1 MKKSFLLII
10 LVISLSLNSP
20 AQDEA
25 LKTIIADG
33 AKLEKVADGFSFT
46 EGPTADKKGN
56 IYFTDQPNNKILVWN
71 EKKGLSTYM
80 EPCGRS
86 NGMAFDSKGNLW
98 TCADDKGELWMIT
111 PEKKVEIIS
120 ASFDGHRYN
129 GPNDVW
135 IAPNGGLYFSDPF
148 FVRNYWEHKT
158 MTQDKQCVY
167 YLKPD
172 HKSVVRIV
180 DDLVQPNGVIGT
192 PDGKTLYIT
201 DMGGRKTF
209 SYSINADGTL
219 TDKKLFCEMGSDG
232 LTLDSEGNLYL
243 VGRGVTVYDKTGKKL
258 GNIPVPEGWTA
269 NICFGGKDFK
279 NLYITASKGLY
290 RIRMKVKGAVTT

>member
-10 LVISLSLNSP
+10 LVITLSLNSP
-20 AQDEA
+20 AQDQA
-25 LKTIIADG
+25 LNTIIADG

-71 EKKGLSTYM
+71 EKTGLSTFM

-111 PEKKVEIIS
+111 PQKKVEIIS

-135 IAPNGGLYFSDPF
+135 IAPDGGLYFSDPF
-148 FVRNYWEHKT
+148 FVRNYWDHKT

-172 HKSVVRIV
+172 HKTVVRIV
-180 DDLVQPNGVIGT
+180 DDLLQPNGT
-192 PDGKTLYIT
+192 NRHT
-201 DMGGRKTF
+201 
-209 SYSINADGTL
+209 
-219 TDKKLFCEMGSDG
+219 
-232 LTLDSEGNLYL
+232 
-243 VGRGVTVYDKTGKKL
+243 
-258 GNIPVPEGWTA
+258 
-269 NICFGGKDFK
+269 
-279 NLYITASKGLY
+279 
-290 RIRMKVKGAVTT
+290 

>member
-10 LVISLSLNSP
+10 LVITLSLNSP
-20 AQDEA
+20 AQDQA
-25 LKTIIADG
+25 LNTIIADG

-56 IYFTDQPNNKILVWN
+56 IYFTDQPNNKILMWN
-71 EKKGLSTYM
+71 EKTGISTFM

-86 NGMAFDSKGNLW
+86 NGMAFDKNGNLW

-111 PEKKVEIIS
+111 PQKKVEIIS
-120 ASFDGHRYN
+120 TSFDGHRYN

-135 IAPNGGLYFSDPF
+135 IAPDGGLYFSDPF
-148 FVRNYWEHKT
+148 YVRNYWEHKT

-172 HKSVVRIV
+172 HKTVVRIV
-180 DDLVQPNGVIGT
+180 DDLSQPNGVIGT

-201 DMGGRKTF
+201 DIQGRKTW

-219 TDKKLFCEMGSDG
+219 VDKKLFCEMGSDG
-232 LTLDSEGNLYL
+232 LTIDMNGNLYL
-243 VGRGVTVYDKTGKKL
+243 VGRGVTVFDKSGKKL

-279 NLYITASKGLY
+279 TLYITASKGLY
-290 RIRMKVKGAVTT
+290 KIRMKVKGASTS

>member
-10 LVISLSLNSP
+10 LVITLSLNSP
-20 AQDEA
+20 AQDQA
-25 LKTIIADG
+25 LNNIIADG
-33 AKLEKVADGFSFT
+33 AKLEIVADGFSFT
-46 EGPTADKKGN
+46 EGPTADKKGD
-56 IYFTDQPNNKILVWN
+56 IYFTDQPNNKILIYS
-71 EKKGLSTYM
+71 EKTGISTYM

-111 PEKKVEIIS
+111 PQKKVEIIS
-120 ASFDGHRYN
+120 ASFDGHRYY

-135 IAPNGGLYFSDPF
+135 IAPDGGLYFSDPF
-148 FVRNYWEHKT
+148 YVRNYWEHKT

-172 HKSVVRIV
+172 HKTVVRIV
-180 DDLVQPNGVIGT
+180 DDLLQPNGIIGT

-201 DMGGRKTF
+201 DIEGRKTW
-209 SYSINADGTL
+209 SYSINADGSL
-219 TDKKLFCEMGSDG
+219 SDKKLFCEMGSDG
-232 LTLDSEGNLYL
+232 LTIDSDGNLYL
-243 VGRGVTVYDKTGKKL
+243 VGRGVTVFDKTGEKI

-279 NLYITASKGLY
+279 SLYITASKGLY
-290 RIRMKVKGAVTT
+290 RIRMKVKGAATS

>member
-1 MKKSFLLII
+1 MKKSFLLFLLI
-10 LVISLSLNSP
+10 VTLSLESR
-20 AQDEA
+20 AQDQELNA
-25 LKTIIADG
+25 LIADG
-33 AKLEKVADGFSFT
+33 AKLEKIADGFSFT

-71 EKKGLSTYM
+71 EKNGLSTFM

-86 NGMAFDSKGNLW
+86 NGMAFDNKGNLW

-111 PEKKVEIIS
+111 PGKKVEIIS
-120 ASFDGHRYN
+120 TSFDGHRYN

-148 FVRNYWEHKT
+148 YVRNYWEHKT

-167 YLKPD
+167 LLKPD
-172 HKSVVRIV
+172 HNTVVRVV
-180 DDLVQPNGVIGT
+180 DDLLQPNGLIGT
-192 PDGKTLYIT
+192 PDGKTLFIA
-201 DMGGRKTF
+201 DIQGRKTW
-209 SYSINADGTL
+209 SYSINPDGTL
-219 TDKKLFCEMGSDG
+219 ADKKLFCEMGSDG
-232 LTLDSEGNLYL
+232 LTIDTDGNLYL
-243 VGRGVTVYDKTGKKL
+243 VGRGVTVFDKSGKKI

-279 NLYITASKGLY
+279 SLYITASKGLY
-290 RIRMKVKGAVTT
+290 RIRMKVKGAVSS

>member
-10 LVISLSLNSP
+10 LVITLSLNSP

-111 PEKKVEIIS
+111 PEKKVKIIS
-120 ASFDGHRYN
+120 ASFDGRRYN

-135 IAPNGGLYFSDPF
+135 IAPDGGLYFSDPF

-172 HKSVVRIV
+172 HKTVVRLV

-209 SYSINADGTL
+209 SYSINDDGTL
-219 TDKKLFCEMGSDG
+219 SDKKLFCEMGSDG
-232 LTLDSEGNLYL
+232 LTIDSEGNLYL
-243 VGRGVTVYDKTGKKL
+243 VGRGVIVFDKTGKKL
-258 GNIPVPEGWTA
+258 GTIPVPEGWTA

-279 NLYITASKGLY
+279 SLYITASKGLY
-290 RIRMKVKGAVTT
+290 RIRMKVKGVVTT

>member
-10 LVISLSLNSP
+10 LVITLSLNSP
-20 AQDEA
+20 SQDQA
-25 LKTIIADG
+25 LNSIIADG

-46 EGPTADKKGN
+46 EGPTADTKGN
-56 IYFTDQPNNKILVWN
+56 IYFTDQPNNKILIWN
-71 EKKGLSTYM
+71 EKTGLSTFM

-86 NGMAFDSKGNLW
+86 NGMAFDRKGNLW

-111 PEKKVEIIS
+111 PQKKVEIIS
-120 ASFDGHRYN
+120 TSFDGHRYN

-135 IAPNGGLYFSDPF
+135 IAPDGGLYFSDPF
-148 FVRNYWEHKT
+148 YVRNYWEHKT

-172 HKSVVRIV
+172 HKTVVRIV
-180 DDLVQPNGVIGT
+180 DDLLQPNGIIGT
-192 PDGKTLYIT
+192 PDGKTIYIT
-201 DMGGRKTF
+201 DMQGRKTW

-219 TDKKLFCEMGSDG
+219 ADKKLFCEMGSDG
-232 LTLDSEGNLYL
+232 LTIDVNGNLYL
-243 VGRGVTVYDKTGKKL
+243 TGRGVTIFNKSGEKI
-258 GNIPVPEGWTA
+258 GNISVPEGWTA

-279 NLYITASKGLY
+279 SLYITASKGLY
-290 RIRMKVKGAVTT
+290 RIRMKVKGAVTS

>member
-10 LVISLSLNSP
+10 LVITLSLNSP
-20 AQDEA
+20 SQDQA
-25 LKTIIADG
+25 LNSIIADG

-46 EGPTADKKGN
+46 EGPTSDKKGN
-56 IYFTDQPNNKILVWN
+56 IYFTDQPNDKILIWN
-71 EKKGLSTYM
+71 EKTGLSTFM

-86 NGMAFDSKGNLW
+86 NGMAFDRKGNLW

-111 PEKKVEIIS
+111 PQKKVEIIS
-120 ASFDGHRYN
+120 TSFDGHRYN

-135 IAPNGGLYFSDPF
+135 IAPDGGLYFSDPF
-148 FVRNYWEHKT
+148 YVRNYWEHKT

-172 HKSVVRIV
+172 HKTVVRIV
-180 DDLVQPNGVIGT
+180 DDLLQPNGIIGT
-192 PDGKTLYIT
+192 PDGKTIYIT
-201 DMGGRKTF
+201 DMQGRKTW

-219 TDKKLFCEMGSDG
+219 ADKKLFCEMGSDG
-232 LTLDSEGNLYL
+232 LTIDVNGNLYL
-243 VGRGVTVYDKTGKKL
+243 TGRGVTIFNKSGEKI
-258 GNIPVPEGWTA
+258 GNISVPEGWTA

-279 NLYITASKGLY
+279 SLYITASKGLY
-290 RIRMKVKGAVTT
+290 RIRMKVKGAVTS

>member
-1 MKKSFLLII
+1 MKKSLLFII
-10 LVISLSLNSP
+10 LIVTLSINTP
-20 AQDEA
+20 AQDQE
-25 LKTIIADG
+25 LNNIIADG
-33 AKLEKVADGFSFT
+33 AKLEKVAEGFSFT

-71 EKKGLSTYM
+71 EKSGLSTFL

-86 NGMAFDSKGNLW
+86 NGMAFDRKGNLW

-111 PEKKVEIIS
+111 PEKKVEKIS

-172 HKSVVRIV
+172 HKTVVRIV
-180 DDLVQPNGVIGT
+180 DDLLQPNGVIGT
-192 PDGKTLYIT
+192 PDGKTLFIA
-201 DMGGRKTF
+201 DMQGRKTY
-209 SYSINADGTL
+209 SYTINSDGSL
-219 TDKKLFCEMGSDG
+219 SDKKLFCEMGSDG
-232 LTLDSEGNLYL
+232 LTIDSDGNLYL
-243 VGRGVTVYDKTGKKL
+243 VGRGVTVFDKTGKKI

-279 NLYITASKGLY
+279 SLFITASKGLY
-290 RIRMKVKGAVTT
+290 RIKMKVKGVITT

>member
-1 MKKSFLLII
+1 MKKSIVLII
-10 LVISLSLNSP
+10 LFISLSVSSLAQDQGLNSI
-20 AQDEA
+20 
-25 LKTIIADG
+25 LADS

-46 EGPTADKKGN
+46 EGPTADKIGN

-71 EKKGLSTYM
+71 EKSGLSTFM

-111 PEKKVEIIS
+111 PTKKVEIIS
-120 ASFDGHRYN
+120 TAFNGHRYN

-172 HKSVVRIV
+172 HKTVVRIV
-180 DDLVQPNGVIGT
+180 DDLLQPNGVIGT
-192 PDGKTLYIT
+192 PDGKTLFIA
-201 DMGGRKTF
+201 DMQGRKTY
-209 SYSINADGTL
+209 SYTINPDGSL
-219 TDKKLFCEMGSDG
+219 SDKKLFCEMGSDG
-232 LTLDSEGNLYL
+232 LTIDSDGNLYL
-243 VGRGVTVYDKTGKKL
+243 VGRGVTVFDKTGKKI

-269 NICFGGKDFK
+269 NVCFGGKDFK
-279 NLYITASKGLY
+279 SLFITASKGLY
-290 RIRMKVKGAVTT
+290 RIRMKVKGVITS